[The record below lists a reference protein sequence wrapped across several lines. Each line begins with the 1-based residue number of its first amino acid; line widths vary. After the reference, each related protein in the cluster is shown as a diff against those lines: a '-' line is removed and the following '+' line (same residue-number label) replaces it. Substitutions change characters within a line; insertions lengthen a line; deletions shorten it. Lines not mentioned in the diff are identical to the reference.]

1 MSLIE
6 NIYPVMTTT
15 AIPDSYAQSKKP
27 KEDPHLLMVAE
38 YLRGVPPTNTTH
50 QVNVIDATLSPVLHK
65 KNHPR
70 NTVTATSTTTT
81 TTNNKMSMLTTIKSD
96 PTKKTGEDT
105 QQMYIKLV
113 GSTTGGG
120 GYSSES
126 SSESSASSSDS
137 EDKTDSESDT
147 SSDDDDDDDEK
158 EEGVKDYERKQTQSN
173 IEGDQHD
180 PIGASVLSEKID
192 ELLKKAAEV
201 KQKVKQSKLVEK
213 FNELKEKAKANAKKI
228 IPFVTGNKN
237 TTTEVNNATP
247 MMTNTNIQSKVD
259 QQKVDD
265 KKIAPD
271 SRSGLPTET
280 ITMIRKGLEKTHKSL
295 MHLLGV
301 LQYVITLSVEDEK
314 RFKIQLSSLV
324 VRDNAKDYKS
334 GELSKSII
342 HLLEKMILP
351 FYILPYLGKTPQ
363 NAKKM
368 APGSEEEV
376 VYKQYKNVMKSHF
389 AHIHSMT
396 YDFDSKIAMFAK
408 MLHQNLFTQKEV
420 EEPTEFF
427 TGVFKVFR
435 QGAEKYVELLK
446 NPHLDAPPKEVK
458 K

>member
-70 NTVTATSTTTT
+70 NTVTTTST

-113 GSTTGGG
+113 GSTIDEGD
-120 GYSSES
+120 S
-126 SSESSASSSDS
+126 SSESSASSSD
-137 EDKTDSESDT
+137 DDQTDSESET
-147 SSDDDDDDDEK
+147 SSDDDDEK
-158 EEGVKDYERKQTQSN
+158 EECVKDYYERKQTQSN

-280 ITMIRKGLEKTHKSL
+280 LTMIRKGLEKTHKSL

-351 FYILPYLGKTPQ
+351 FYILPYFGKTPQ